1 MNSHD
6 SEPRAERRARRS
18 LHVDAWYCGAAGA
31 IAVALA
37 SPLGR
42 FFHVPALLVAAVGAA
57 TLVWAVLLTRL
68 ARAEEWRR
76 QVTAVGAANSLAA
89 IGVLGLTA
97 VAPTPEARLLLAAV
111 ALEVGAF
118 ALVQLRSPR

>member
-18 LHVDAWYCGAAGA
+18 LHLDAWYCGAAGA

-42 FFHVPALLVAAVGAA
+42 FVHVPALLVAAVGAA